1 MDQLYVK
8 PMPALLNGFILAGGT
23 SRRMG
28 RDKALLDWH
37 GRPLLAHMIDL
48 LQAAADQVEVVG
60 RDPLPDRQP
69 GLGPLS
75 GIATALKISSTDANL
90 IVAVDIPLLTKDFL
104 IYLRFR
110 IQNSKHPLLVCKIE
124 SQFPLCLGIRRE
136 LLPEIER
143 RLSSGELSVR
153 GFIEESRAEIIP
165 ETELQEHG
173 FGISLFRNINTP
185 EDYAKIRGNSTSDA

>member
-8 PMPALLNGFILAGGT
+8 PMPALINGFILAGGT

-37 GRPLLAHMIDL
+37 GRPLLTHMIDL
-48 LQAAADQVEVVG
+48 LQAGADQVEVVG

-185 EDYAKIRGNSTSDA
+185 E